1 MEEKINVFFSP
12 EFEGM
17 TLAEQFQKF
26 GEVASKLADASAF
39 ARTGYYE
46 SAQEFLAKAT
56 EEISALKC
64 NSLMELA
71 VAVREYITGL
81 GCGANQPE
89 DIRY

>member
-1 MEEKINVFFSP
+1 MDEKINVFFSP

-26 GEVASKLADASAF
+26 GEVASKLADASAL
-39 ARTGYYE
+39 ARIGSYDAATKTLTG
-46 SAQEFLAKAT
+46 AT

-64 NSLMELA
+64 NSLLELA
-71 VAVREYITGL
+71 VAVREYISGL
-81 GCGANQPE
+81 GCGAIQPE

>member
-1 MEEKINVFFSP
+1 MGEKINVFFSP

-26 GEVASKLADASAF
+26 GEGASELAYAAALARIGSCDAA
-39 ARTGYYE
+39 TKILTE
-46 SAQEFLAKAT
+46 AT
-56 EEISALKC
+56 EKISALKC
-64 NSLMELA
+64 NSLVELA

-81 GCGANQPE
+81 GCGAIQPE

>member
-1 MEEKINVFFSP
+1 M
-12 EFEGM
+12 
-17 TLAEQFQKF
+17 
-26 GEVASKLADASAF
+26 
-39 ARTGYYE
+39 
-46 SAQEFLAKAT
+46 LAKAT

-81 GCGANQPE
+81 GCGAIQPE